1 MKLHH
6 KQYKKNYVNYILG
19 TIYEDINGKP
29 LTNNKNKISY
39 IFERFY
45 SEYGW
50 NIESQGKLKAMTD
63 WLQGLALDIEF
74 YNHDI
79 IQLAIKMGSID
90 KNPNEELENKVI
102 DNYFNFMA
110 QIILSIEPSHII
122 TKDNEP
128 LYYGSYDDCFSRLLD
143 IQPNSTHHAIKYEG
157 YDITT
162 NNILW
167 RSIARTA

>member
-1 MKLHH
+1 
-6 KQYKKNYVNYILG
+6 
-19 TIYEDINGKP
+19 
-29 LTNNKNKISY
+29 
-39 IFERFY
+39 
-45 SEYGW
+45 
-50 NIESQGKLKAMTD
+50 MTE

-74 YNHDI
+74 YNYDI

-90 KNPNEELENKVI
+90 ENPSESLQDKVI
-102 DNYFNFMA
+102 NNYFNFMA
-110 QIILSIEPSHII
+110 KIILSLEPSHII
-122 TKDNEP
+122 TKDNQA

-167 RSIARTA
+167 RSIAKTA